1 MDASLNLW
9 NNIYVTTG
17 DFKDDALTGH
27 TEINFIDQ
35 STNSL
40 KQLNHYFDTI
50 AKVEMAKKE
59 SEKSETAIQ
68 DSLIVPP
75 PIDTVGH
82 K

>member
-1 MDASLNLW
+1 M
-9 NNIYVTTG
+9 
-17 DFKDDALTGH
+17 DALTGH

-35 STNSL
+35 NTNSL

-50 AKVEMAKKE
+50 AKVIKEKKDK
-59 SEKSETAIQ
+59 EKSDMNNM
-68 DSLIVPP
+68 DSLMMPP